1 MNVFC
6 VVFYLVVDLIILLFF
21 LVNILLKD
29 IDKKN
34 SIETFAILFIAHVE
48 EPLYFR

>member
-6 VVFYLVVDLIILLFF
+6 VFFCSWLDYPFTF
-21 LVNILLKD
+21 LVNILLKN

-34 SIETFAILFIAHVE
+34 SVETFAILFIAYVE